1 MLRIITPAKH
11 GIEKITPL
19 TFEPVFSNK
28 RIINLEIPAA
38 KRTANIKEY
47 PINVWTTTVEKPQ

>member
-1 MLRIITPAKH
+1 MLRISIPAKH
-11 GIEKITPL
+11 GTEKIIPI

-28 RIINLEIPAA
+28 RVINLEIPAA

-47 PINVWTTTVEKPQ
+47 PIKCTDNDC